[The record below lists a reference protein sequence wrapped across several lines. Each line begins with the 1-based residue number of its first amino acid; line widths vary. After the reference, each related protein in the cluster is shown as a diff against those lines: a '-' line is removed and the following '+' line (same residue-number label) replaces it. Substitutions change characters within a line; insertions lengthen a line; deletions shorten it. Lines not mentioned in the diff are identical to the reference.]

1 MGCIPNVGSTTASL
15 WKPRHERGKA
25 GMDSMRKASGPL
37 WDTFMHWMHSCL
49 MSPFAPNIAQMP
61 HIVNVSLE
69 NSGTVEAIQHNQEL
83 YLCAPRWL
91 HVSMFTSATNRSKA
105 FSEQGWLNEHDL
117 EGLVWLLVYVE
128 IVDYLTVV

>member
-49 MSPFAPNIAQMP
+49 TSFFAPNIAQIP
-61 HIVNVSLE
+61 HIV
-69 NSGTVEAIQHNQEL
+69 
-83 YLCAPRWL
+83 
-91 HVSMFTSATNRSKA
+91 HVKA
-105 FSEQGWLNEHDL
+105 
-117 EGLVWLLVYVE
+117 
-128 IVDYLTVV
+128 